1 MSSLFSNSTVAH
13 EQPSVINGVVVCQTG
28 EARGHGVWI
37 DRHFVEALIAEGNH
51 QRRGLKARF
60 GHALPGK
67 DPVGSEIGRFRQ
79 FRLIYDGDR
88 SSAMGHECWSAIADL
103 HLSPTALNASAIAH
117 LTALAETDPGLLGAS
132 IEFRPGVPTGG
143 ENPWGLPHETL
154 AELFAIA
161 ITSDPACVDGGL
173 FRVTTS

>member
-1 MSSLFSNSTVAH
+1 MSSLSPTPTVAH
-13 EQPSVINGVVVCQTG
+13 EQPSVITSVVVCQTG

-37 DRHFVEALIAEGNH
+37 DRDFVEALIAEGNH
-51 QRRGLKARF
+51 GLRGIKARF

-67 DPVGSEIGRFRQ
+67 DPVGTEIGRFRQ
-79 FRLIYDGDR
+79 FRLVYDASR
-88 SSAMGHECWSAIADL
+88 SIAMGQECWSAVADL
-103 HLSPTALNASAIAH
+103 HLAPTAHNASAIAH
-117 LTALAETDPGLLGAS
+117 LTGLAETDPGLIGAS

-143 ENPWGLPHETL
+143 SNPWGLPHETL

-173 FRVTTS
+173 VRVSTV